1 MSNEGTKRIRLTL
14 EEPGGIERTAWPV
27 TQGIPFAVGELRRG
41 DPVRVVTESGDVL
54 ASQAQCLA
62 TWRAD
67 LEDVKWLLVD
77 FQAGLPAG
85 AARSIFLE
93 YGPATEAVPAA
104 QQIRV
109 EQTERHIDIDTG
121 PLRVRLRK
129 GDPDFFAS
137 CCVRAGDEFRE
148 ALRGRPGPYLYM
160 TDQNGVHYDSCEAAP
175 APTVEIEEDGPIRAS
190 VRISGFHAS
199 DDGRRF
205 CPYVLRLHF
214 FAGRA
219 DIRCCHT
226 FVFDQ
231 DPERLELSE
240 VGMCFPVRLGDNPR
254 VAFGGEST
262 THWADSFTAAEL
274 VQTSDLEYEVTRDD
288 APFGSG
294 ERTSGWGSLSGAELS
309 VAVVVRD
316 LWKEYPKGISADPD
330 GVVDV
335 QIWPLACGE
344 TLKFSTP
351 FKETAARFGGTRD
364 EEEFRRIIE
373 ENPTAPLNL
382 KSLAATNPE
391 DLLWVEEMVAR
402 YAPDRPASYNDT
414 GTEDGMGAARTTEFL
429 LSFAESPISDEEA
442 ERLAVCVQEPL
453 IAPPEPA
460 YACATDAMRPMAPID
475 PERFAEAEAGLADLF
490 DRIVVEPR
498 RALRAYGMIDY
509 GDLICSHS
517 GSPAAL
523 WEMVKDGPDVIERMK
538 YCSRAYNNESN
549 DQLNAMWGFFT
560 HSGERR
566 YFLAAEAFG
575 RHMADVDICH
585 GPAHAGRTG
594 LIHYHNCDHWTGGPS
609 PSHTCMAG
617 LMLQYYLTGN
627 RRIFDVCGEIADW
640 VMAQQEPCGIF
651 RNSGALVREFT
662 TPVANLLEFYQAT
675 WDRRYFELAR
685 RSLRWLLKACPEPG
699 SMPQSIYTGGERG
712 DEAEVEHSGS
722 WHLRQAG
729 GMTPQLLYDA
739 DHLMGAEDPIY
750 REALIA
756 MADRYVHHS
765 NDVFE
770 VLRVGPKKVEQ
781 LDPYFN
787 AAVVAYAYALTE
799 EPAYAAYCRYYLR
812 EHFPERSRQ
821 MSFTYVCWGSI
832 VPPLMEAVRR
842 AEIRHGVEALDRAEE
857 DWIRQVE
864 ERQPQTAVP
873 KLAGSRPERRSIGV
887 ITGYE

>member
-1 MSNEGTKRIRLTL
+1 MDKRIRLIL
-14 EEPGGIERTAWPV
+14 EEPGGIERASWPV
-27 TQGIPFAVGELRRG
+27 TQGVPFAEGELRRG
-41 DPVRVVTESGDVL
+41 DPVRMVTETGDVL
-54 ASQAQCLA
+54 PSQAICLA

-67 LEDVKWLLVD
+67 QKHVKWLLVD
-77 FQAGLPAG
+77 FQTNLAAG
-85 AARSIFLE
+85 AARSLFLE
-93 YGPATEAVPAA
+93 YGPAAGEAAPAG
-104 QQIRV
+104 QQVRV
-109 EQTERHIDIDTG
+109 EQTAQRIDIDTG

-129 GDPDFFAS
+129 GVADFFAS
-137 CCVRAGDEFRE
+137 CGVRTGSVFRE
-148 ALRGRPGPYLYM
+148 ALGGRPGPYLYM
-160 TDQNGVHYDSCEAAP
+160 TDQHGVHYDSCETAP
-175 APTVEIEEDGPIRAS
+175 APTVEIQEDGPIRTS

-199 DDGRRF
+199 EDGRRF

-219 DIRCCHT
+219 DIRFFHT

-231 DPERLELSE
+231 DPERIELSE
-240 VGMCFPVRLGDNPR
+240 VGMCFPLRLGDDPR
-254 VAFGGEST
+254 AAFGGESKP
-262 THWADSFTAAEL
+262 HWADSFKEVEL
-274 VQTSDLEYEVTRDD
+274 VQRSDLEYEVTRDD
-288 APFGSG
+288 APFGRG
-294 ERTSGWGSLSGAELS
+294 GRTNGWGSLSGGDLS

-316 LWKEYPKGISADPD
+316 LWKEYPKGIAADVD
-330 GVVDV
+330 GLEV
-335 QIWPLACGE
+335 QIWPQDCGE
-344 TLKFSTP
+344 TLRFSTP
-351 FKETAARFGGTRD
+351 FRETAVRFAGTRD

-382 KSLAATNPE
+382 KSLAATSPE
-391 DLLWVEEMVAR
+391 DLQWVEEMVAR

-429 LSFAESPISDEEA
+429 LSLAENRISDDEA
-442 ERLAVCVQEPL
+442 ERLAICVQEPV

-460 YACATDAMRPMAPID
+460 YACATEAMRFLAPFD
-475 PERFAEAEAGLADLF
+475 PERFHEAEAGLADLF
-490 DRIVVEPR
+490 ERIVVEPR
-498 RALRAYGMIDY
+498 AKLRAYGMIDY
-509 GDLICSHS
+509 GDLMCSHS

-523 WEMVKDGPDVIERMK
+523 WEMTKNDDDVIDRMK

-560 HSGERR
+560 HSGERK
-566 YFLAAEAFG
+566 YFMAAEAFG

-585 GPAHAGRTG
+585 GPDHAGRTG
-594 LIHYHNCDHWTGGPS
+594 LIHYHNCHHWTGGPS

-640 VMAQQEPCGIF
+640 VMSQQEACGIF
-651 RNSGALVREFT
+651 RNRGALVREFT
-662 TPVANLLEFYQAT
+662 TPVANLFEFYQAT
-675 WDRRYFELAR
+675 WDRRYFDLAR

-712 DEAEVEHSGS
+712 DEAEVEHSGG

-739 DHLMGAEDPIY
+739 DHLMGAEDSIY
-750 REALIA
+750 RDALIA
-756 MADRYVHHS
+756 MADRYVYHC

-770 VLRVGPKKVEQ
+770 VLSVGPRGVQQ

-787 AAVVAYAYALTE
+787 ATVVAYAYALTE
-799 EPAYAAYCRYYLR
+799 ELAYAAYCRYYLR

-832 VPPLMEAVRR
+832 LPPLMEAVRR
-842 AEIRHGVEALDRAEE
+842 AETRHGVEALDRAEE
-857 DWIRQVE
+857 DWIRRVE
-864 ERQPQTAVP
+864 EREPQAAARKP
-873 KLAGSRPERRSIGV
+873 AGGRPERRSIGV
-887 ITGYE
+887 IEGYE